1 MFELAAYLNLD
12 QNTKI
17 KLELPDYPEAM
28 TVLVGDALMYAKE
41 NNPQYLESEQK
52 ILESKQV
59 LDKSRKESLFN
70 ASLSASVGFNQVA
83 ETFRDV
89 YSSPLQQDIVGLTVS
104 IPLIDWGVRKG
115 RYNMAK
121 NNLNI
126 VELSAQQDELRMEE
140 DVIMTVGDFMVQQQ
154 MISSAKEAMELAN
167 MAYEQT
173 QERFI
178 IGKADINSLTLSTNR
193 RQEAQRNYVGSLRNY
208 WQSYFK
214 IRKLTLFDFEKGE
227 PIEIA
232 FDNL

>member
-1 MFELAAYLNLD
+1 
-12 QNTKI
+12 
-17 KLELPDYPEAM
+17 
-28 TVLVGDALMYAKE
+28 
-41 NNPQYLESEQK
+41 
-52 ILESKQV
+52 
-59 LDKSRKESLFN
+59 
-70 ASLSASVGFNQVA
+70 
-83 ETFRDV
+83 
-89 YSSPLQQDIVGLTVS
+89 LQQDIVGLTIS

-126 VELSAQQDELRMEE
+126 VELTAQQDELRLEE

-154 MISSAKEAMELAN
+154 MISSAKEAMDLST

-193 RQEAQRNYVGSLRNY
+193 RQDAQRNYVASLRNY

-214 IRKLTLFDFEKGE
+214 IRKLTLFDFEKRE
-227 PIEIA
+227 PIEID
-232 FDNL
+232 FD